1 VRVDADNKPGVLAKI
16 SKVFAR
22 HDINIG
28 SVLQHGEP
36 ESKSVPVIIMCGPTD
51 EATIKRVLK
60 EIEELPETTS
70 KPHFIRVEDSLED
83 LGKENEDEES
93 HASLVS
99 AAC

>member
-1 VRVDADNKPGVLAKI
+1 
-16 SKVFAR
+16 
-22 HDINIG
+22 
-28 SVLQHGEP
+28 
-36 ESKSVPVIIMCGPTD
+36 MCGPTD